1 MKPHCR
7 RTVLVEGQRYTGLS
21 ASSYTTPDRRSAETE
36 PSALCSAV
44 CSCFRLPSLPSRCKL
59 RHPLDQSPVLRVPS
73 FWTPLTQL
81 PLHSATPS
89 LCSPPAHSALEQSA
103 LRPVPRT
110 LPANINVSSLQVQ
123 ASGCMLGLLLLLFP
137 ALAIIQP
144 GLTNHPPSL
153 RCPVFKFTRVVCWL
167 NFRQRPKALKRP
179 ESRVTLHGVFLQQQR
194 RRLFRPRGC
203 APVWEPVAPS
213 IGQLIRT

>member
-1 MKPHCR
+1 MYTASAPRHSRTRSSRPFLLLDVSGSSSAYASYRARLLRPCSFPMKPHCR
-7 RTVLVEGQRYTGLS
+7 RTVLVECQRYTGLS

-89 LCSPPAHSALEQSA
+89 LCSPPAHSALEQTLTCHLYKS
-103 LRPVPRT
+103 RPQAACSVFCYSYSPR
-110 LPANINVSSLQVQ
+110 
-123 ASGCMLGLLLLLFP
+123 
-137 ALAIIQP
+137 
-144 GLTNHPPSL
+144 
-153 RCPVFKFTRVVCWL
+153 
-167 NFRQRPKALKRP
+167 
-179 ESRVTLHGVFLQQQR
+179 
-194 RRLFRPRGC
+194 
-203 APVWEPVAPS
+203 
-213 IGQLIRT
+213 

>member
-1 MKPHCR
+1 MLPSSIAALALQASTPSRPVVCPESALFLD
-7 RTVLVEGQRYTGLS
+7 TVDAAS
-21 ASSYTTPDRRSAETE
+21 AS
-36 PSALCSAV
+36 LCDAV
-44 CSCFRLPSLPSRCKL
+44 
-59 RHPLDQSPVLRVPS
+59 PLQPTCA
-73 FWTPLTQL
+73 FG
-81 PLHSATPS
+81 
-89 LCSPPAHSALEQSA
+89 
-103 LRPVPRT
+103 PR
-110 LPANINVSSLQVQ
+110 ANINVSSLQVQ